1 MAIANRAPAPIIQL
15 ESFEGPLDLLLQL
28 VERRRLP
35 IAELSLVAVA
45 DQYLA
50 QVRAMSR
57 VEPDVL
63 SEFLAIGARL
73 LLLKSRSL
81 LPAIEPPATSE
92 GDEESD
98 GADLVR
104 RLEAYRAFRQVAEE
118 LGRLDALGPLSF
130 SGGARPSDPTPDAVA
145 LQAIAPALL
154 ASLYL
159 AIEQR
164 RAAPPAQTD
173 PTVPRASVAD
183 RIARLRARLAEDGH
197 IAWTDV
203 SGDTVDEIVVTL
215 LAVLELVRR
224 GELVIVQPDLFG
236 PIRLEA
242 LTPAAMSVDDGELT
256 DEADPAQR

>member
-1 MAIANRAPAPIIQL
+1 MTLANRPPPPIIQL

-50 QVRAMSR
+50 QVRALPQ
-57 VEPDVL
+57 VEPDAL

-81 LPAIEPPATSE
+81 LPAIEPPISPESE
-92 GDEESD
+92 EED

-104 RLEAYRAFRQVAEE
+104 RLEAYRAFRQIAEQ
-118 LGRLDALGPLSF
+118 LGHLDAIGPSSF
-130 SGGARPSDPTPDAVA
+130 SGGARPVETVPETTA

-159 AIEQR
+159 AIEAR
-164 RAAPPAQTD
+164 RAPPPAQTH
-173 PTVPRASVAD
+173 TSTPRASVAD
-183 RIARLRARLAEDGH
+183 RIARLRARLAERTQ
-197 IAWTDV
+197 IAWQDV
-203 SGDTVDEIVVTL
+203 CGDTVDEIVVTL

-224 GELVIVQPDLFG
+224 GEMTIVQPDLFG
-236 PIRLEA
+236 PIRLQA
-242 LTPAAMSVDDGELT
+242 LAPASDPIDAAENDG
-256 DEADPAQR
+256 

>member
-1 MAIANRAPAPIIQL
+1 VTLASRAPAPIIQL

-73 LLLKSRSL
+73 LLLKSRAL
-81 LPAIEPPATSE
+81 LPAIEPPPSAE
-92 GDEESD
+92 GDDDED

-104 RLEAYRAFRQVAEE
+104 RLAAYRAFRHVAEA
-118 LGRLDALGPLSF
+118 LGRLDALGPSSF
-130 SGGARPSDPTPDAVA
+130 SGGARPADPVPEAVA
-145 LQAIAPALL
+145 LQAIAPAVL
-154 ASLYL
+154 ASLYE
-159 AIEQR
+159 AIERR
-164 RAAPPAQTD
+164 RAPMPIQTD
-173 PTVPRASVAD
+173 DSRPRASVAD
-183 RIARLRARLAEDGH
+183 RIGRLRARLAAEGQVSWH
-197 IAWTDV
+197 DV
-203 SGDTVDEIVVTL
+203 CGSTVDEIVVTL

-224 GELVIVQPDLFG
+224 GELTIVQSALFG
-236 PIRLEA
+236 PIHLKA
-242 LTPAAMSVDDGELT
+242 LNQPTAPLDDNAPVGEGV
-256 DEADPAQR
+256 ES

>member
-1 MAIANRAPAPIIQL
+1 MAFANRVPAPIIQL

-50 QVRAMSR
+50 QVRALPR
-57 VEPDVL
+57 IEPDTL

-81 LPAIEPPATSE
+81 LPAIEPPMTVESE
-92 GDEESD
+92 EED

-104 RLEAYRAFRQVAEE
+104 RLEAYRAFKAIAQE
-118 LGRLDALGPLSF
+118 LGQLDALGPLAF
-130 SGGARPSDPTPDAVA
+130 SGGARTSDPEPEAAA

-154 ASLYL
+154 ASLYE
-159 AIEQR
+159 AIER
-164 RAAPPAQTD
+164 RRAPPAVQTEI
-173 PTVPRASVAD
+173 TTPRASLAD
-183 RIARLRARLAEDGH
+183 RIALLRTRLGVH
-197 IAWTDV
+197 GQVAWQEV

-242 LTPAAMSVDDGELT
+242 LTPPSADDG
-256 DEADPAQR
+256 DADPSD

>member
-1 MAIANRAPAPIIQL
+1 MTLASRAPVPIIQL
-15 ESFEGPLDLLLQL
+15 ESFEGPLDLLLNL

-81 LPAIEPPATSE
+81 LPAIEPSHTAE
-92 GDEESD
+92 NDEEED

-104 RLEAYRAFRQVAEE
+104 RLAAYRAFRHVAEE
-118 LGRLDALGPLSF
+118 LGRLDALGPSSF
-130 SGGARPSDPTPDAVA
+130 SGGARPTDPAPEAAA

-154 ASLYL
+154 ASLYE
-159 AIEQR
+159 AIARR
-164 RAAPPAQTD
+164 RAQT
-173 PTVPRASVAD
+173 PTLTDSIPPRASVAD
-183 RIARLRARLAEDGH
+183 RIGRLRALLAAEGQVS
-197 IAWTDV
+197 WQDV
-203 SGDTVDEIVVTL
+203 CGSTVDEIVATL

-224 GELVIVQPDLFG
+224 GELIIVQSALFG
-236 PIRLEA
+236 PIHLEA
-242 LTPAAMSVDDGELT
+242 LNQPTVPLGGGATVGEAELA
-256 DEADPAQR
+256 EQ

>member
-1 MAIANRAPAPIIQL
+1 MTLANRAPAPIIQL
-15 ESFEGPLDLLLQL
+15 ASFEGPLDLLLQL

-57 VEPDVL
+57 VQPDAL

-81 LPAIEPPATSE
+81 LPAIEPPITAESQ
-92 GDEESD
+92 EED

-104 RLEAYRAFRQVAEE
+104 RLEAYRAFRQVAEA
-118 LGRLDALGPLSF
+118 LGRLDALGPSSF
-130 SGGARPSDPTPDAVA
+130 SGGARPSDPAPEAVA
-145 LQAIAPALL
+145 LQAVAPSLL
-154 ASLYL
+154 ASLYE
-159 AIEQR
+159 AIER
-164 RAAPPAQTD
+164 RRAPPAVETD
-173 PTVPRASVAD
+173 TSIPRASVAD
-183 RIARLRARLAEDGH
+183 RMDRFRYLLARDGH
-197 IAWTDV
+197 VGWQSV
-203 SGDTVDEIVVTL
+203 CGDTVDEIVATL

-224 GELVIVQPDLFG
+224 GELTIVQPDLFG

-242 LTPAAMSVDDGELT
+242 VVQPAGVPDGAGQP
-256 DEADPAQR
+256 D